1 MRILLLLR
9 MVNAHALACL
19 AAIFAMTLPPCAA
32 AAQPAKAGT
41 TSRLIVKL
49 RDSGPSVQA
58 QSMATTRLARFATD
72 AAVLGVALTPLRTM
86 TIGAHVMALER
97 PHSRA
102 EIDAVVVRLARHP
115 DVEFVQPD
123 LRRHAF
129 RTPNDSLLW
138 AQAYLGSVVGGINAF
153 AAWDLTTGSPGVV
166 VAVVD
171 TGYLPHADLAG
182 RILPGYDFISDPKAA
197 NDGNGRDADASDPGD
212 WFDPTDAMDPQFGD
226 CDIEPSSWHG
236 TSVSGIIAANSDN
249 TTWLA
254 GIDWAA
260 RILPVRVLGK
270 CGGWDSDIIDGV
282 AWAAGLNVP
291 GAPANPF
298 PAQVINLSLGGPG
311 GCLPG
316 YQSVVN
322 AALAHGVTRA
332 IVAAAGNAGGDV
344 ADMAPAS
351 CSGVIAVAATTGDGF
366 LASYSD
372 FGAGVALSAPGGSAS
387 GAGDSIAVLFNHGR
401 TVPDIDAWAQGAG
414 TSLSAP
420 MVSAV
425 ASLVLGVAPN
435 LGVAQ
440 LRALLTSTATP
451 FPPGSNCDTFTCGA
465 GIVNSRAAVAAAQ
478 SVAPPAN
485 YQGLWWN
492 APANSE
498 SGWGINFAHQG
509 DTIFASWFTYDV
521 GGRGW
526 WLVMTAQ
533 KTGAATYSGT
543 LYQTHGSPFYAF
555 NPATVT
561 NSQVGIGTLTFADVN
576 NGTFTYTVNGTTQT
590 KNITRQV
597 FGAQPVCTFG
607 GQPNL
612 SLATNYQD
620 LWWNAPSNSE
630 SGWGVNFS
638 HQGNVV
644 FLTWF
649 TYDLDG
655 SPMWL
660 VATATRTINPG
671 VFTGTL
677 YRTSG
682 ARFDAFNPALVTN
695 VAVGS
700 TTITVTDG
708 NHATFDYTVQVAG
721 MPQPVSQRKSI
732 TREIFAAPGTA
743 CQ

>member
-1 MRILLLLR
+1 M
-9 MVNAHALACL
+9 
-19 AAIFAMTLPPCAA
+19 
-32 AAQPAKAGT
+32 
-41 TSRLIVKL
+41 
-49 RDSGPSVQA
+49 
-58 QSMATTRLARFATD
+58 
-72 AAVLGVALTPLRTM
+72 
-86 TIGAHVMALER
+86 
-97 PHSRA
+97 
-102 EIDAVVVRLARHP
+102 
-115 DVEFVQPD
+115 
-123 LRRHAF
+123 
-129 RTPNDSLLW
+129 
-138 AQAYLGSVVGGINAF
+138 GGINAF
-153 AAWDLTTGSPGVV
+153 AAWDVTTGSPGVI

-182 RILPGYDFISDPKAA
+182 RILPGYDFISDLKVA
-197 NDGNGRDADASDPGD
+197 NDGNGRDADATDPGD
-212 WFDPTDAMDPQFGD
+212 WIDASDQSDPEFGD
-226 CDIEPSSWHG
+226 CDIERSSWHG
-236 TSVSGIIAANSDN
+236 TSVAGIIAANSDN
-249 TTWLA
+249 SVWIA
-254 GIDWAA
+254 GINWGA

-270 CGGWDSDIIDGV
+270 CGGFDSDIIDGI
-282 AWAAGLNVP
+282 AWAAGLAVP
-291 GAPANPF
+291 GAPGNPY

-311 GCLPG
+311 GCDPV
-316 YQSVVN
+316 YRAVFD
-322 AALAHGVTRA
+322 AALARGVTRA
-332 IVAAAGNAGGDV
+332 IVVAAGNDAADV
-344 ADMAPAS
+344 AGSAPAS
-351 CSGVIAVAATTGDGF
+351 CSEVIAVAATTGTGF

-372 FGAGVALSAPGGSAS
+372 FGTGITLSAPGGSAS
-387 GAGDSIAVLFNHGR
+387 DEGDNIAVLFNHGK
-401 TVPDIDAWAQGAG
+401 TVAEFDAWAQGAG
-414 TSLSAP
+414 TSFAAP

-425 ASLVLGVAPN
+425 ASLMLGIAPN
-435 LGVAQ
+435 LSAAQ
-440 LRALLTSTATP
+440 LRSLLSSTATP
-451 FPPGSNCDTFTCGA
+451 FPPGSDCNVLRCGA
-465 GIVNSRAAVAAAQ
+465 GIVNAQAAVVAALA
-478 SVAPPAN
+478 VAPAVN

-533 KTGAATYSGT
+533 KSGPGTYSGT

-561 NSQVGIGTLTFADVN
+561 NSAVGTGTLTFADAN
-576 NGTFTYTVNGTTQT
+576 NGAFTYTVNGTTQT

-597 FGAQPVCTFG
+597 FGAQPVCAFG

-612 SLATNYQD
+612 ALASNYQD

-649 TYDLDG
+649 TYDVDG

-660 VATATRTINPG
+660 VATATQTTNPA

-682 ARFDAFNPALVTN
+682 PRFDAFNPALVTN
-695 VAVGS
+695 TPVGS
-700 TTITVTDG
+700 ATLTFG
-708 NHATFDYTVQVAG
+708 NGNSAAFAYTVQVAG
-721 MPQPVSQRKSI
+721 MPQPAVQTKTI